1 MDVSDYT
8 GITARESPKAGQG
21 CPGLWLLIPRG
32 SPTSLLRGCPA
43 HAELPETFPTH
54 NTNQCYHLL
63 FCSSGNDATTTT
75 APPTT
80 ATPTTTGK
88 EQKPS
93 VSPFRGQIGVT
104 QSQGALQ
111 PPQAG
116 TSAPARFSLS
126 SSPRGDRGAQ
136 IKAVT
141 ALHSPLFPCWPL
153 LQGES
158 VGEDLKRV
166 LFSCLVP
173 LPPAPVPGARGSLQ
187 LRCPGQGRD
196 RAEQGVV
203 AAAVWS
209 TGREGAG
216 AHASMGLSGR
226 GRGRGPRSGPSQES
240 SIAGRAPCP
249 SVVLG
254 GPMQV
259 GRSCCWSHAEEGKP
273 AHPLS
278 SSSTVGSDERILP
291 ASTPLSH
298 HACPP
303 SGKTG
308 CLTLSPG

>member
-1 MDVSDYT
+1 MVNALKPWGLGEKGPWTCQTTQASQP
-8 GITARESPKAGQG
+8 GRAQRQGKAARG
-21 CPGLWLLIPRG
+21 CGCSAPHG

-63 FCSSGNDATTTT
+63 FRSSGNDPESAT
-75 APPTT
+75 APPTM
-80 ATPTTTGK
+80 ATPPITGK
-88 EQKPS
+88 EQKLS
-93 VSPFRGQIGVT
+93 VSPFRGQTGVT

-187 LRCPGQGRD
+187 LRCPGQAHD

-216 AHASMGLSGR
+216 AHASMGLSASCSSWG
-226 GRGRGPRSGPSQES
+226 SMES
-240 SIAGRAPCP
+240 SLPGI
-249 SVVLG
+249 L
-254 GPMQV
+254 
-259 GRSCCWSHAEEGKP
+259 HA
-273 AHPLS
+273 PLS
-278 SSSTVGSDERILP
+278 PHVSGISWGDQVPPVNAVSPLHSSLLAFAVR
-291 ASTPLSH
+291 
-298 HACPP
+298 
-303 SGKTG
+303 GKCWG
-308 CLTLSPG
+308 